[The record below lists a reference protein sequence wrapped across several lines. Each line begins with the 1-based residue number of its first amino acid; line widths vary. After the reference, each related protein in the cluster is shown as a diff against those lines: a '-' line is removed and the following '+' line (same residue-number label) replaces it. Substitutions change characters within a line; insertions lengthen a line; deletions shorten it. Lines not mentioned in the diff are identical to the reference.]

1 MNVSHLPAPQARAAR
16 LGVPYRVHFV
26 LTHKCNLAC
35 AHCYQAEHDSEDLDT
50 EQVKRVLAEV
60 AELGVF
66 ELVLGGGEPLARR
79 DFWDILEEARRLQF
93 AVTLFT
99 NGTLIDEAKAAR
111 LKALG
116 IVKVSL
122 SLHGSE
128 AQTHDAFVR
137 RPGAFDRINR
147 TIDLLEAH
155 GIPVVVKTST
165 TRTNHREIPKLKEKF
180 AGRRLTTLSV
190 NTWLFPRDDGDK
202 SPLLLH
208 IDEETERQ
216 EARGRLER
224 MPLPEF
230 ERLLAKGKSMQEAGP
245 REQSPCEAARTTFAI
260 HPNGD
265 VTPCVQSAAQVM
277 GSVRRRPLAD
287 IWRDSTVGT
296 KFRSLRQ
303 EDFVD
308 ANDECATCPF
318 QKVCSRCAAMSFL
331 ETGTLTGRTEQ
342 LCRSTKIF
350 WTEVRRRCEVL
361 GLTCP
366 V

>member
-16 LGVPYRVHFV
+16 LGAPYRVHFI

-50 EQVKRVLAEV
+50 AEVKRVLGELAG
-60 AELGVF
+60 LGVL

-79 DFWDILEEARRLQF
+79 DFWEILEEARRLQF
-93 AVTLFT
+93 AVTLYT
-99 NGTLIDEAKAAR
+99 NGTLIDEDKAAR
-111 LKALG
+111 LKAMN

-122 SLHGSE
+122 SLHGAE
-128 AQTHDAFVR
+128 AKTHDTFVR

-147 TIDLLEAH
+147 TIDLLEAQ
-155 GIPVVVKTST
+155 GLPVVVKTSL

-180 AGRRLTTLSV
+180 AGRKLTTLSV
-190 NTWLFPRDDGDK
+190 NTRIFPRDDGDRT
-202 SPLLLH
+202 PLLFH
-208 IDEETERQ
+208 VDEETERQ
-216 EARGRLER
+216 EARSRLER
-224 MPLPEF
+224 MPLEEF
-230 ERLLAKGKSMQEAGP
+230 KRLLAHAQRMQEAGP

-260 HPNGD
+260 HPSGD

-277 GSVRRRPLAD
+277 GSVRRRQLAD

-296 KFRSLRQ
+296 KFRNLRQ
-303 EDFVD
+303 DDFVD
-308 ANDECATCPF
+308 ANDECSTCPF
-318 QKVCSRCAAMSFL
+318 RKVCSRCAAMSFI

-350 WTEVRRRCEVL
+350 WTEVRRRCEAL